1 MAGGEQAAFR
11 GCGFIHPLRSRD
23 FRLWMFLGLP
33 ALLLLQGGG
42 SLGGCQSLGVSR
54 VDGKH

>member
-11 GCGFIHPLRSRD
+11 GCGFIHPLQSRD

-33 ALLLLQGGG
+33 ALLLLQGGVTWG
-42 SLGGCQSLGVSR
+42 LPEFGGVS
-54 VDGKH
+54 G